1 MKKILKK
8 ACGKYLAL
16 VLVLLLVCAV
26 CLLFSSRKSGMFIDE
41 IYTYALSNSDHAPF
55 LIDLKNGE
63 MVGTVFTRE
72 EFFDYVAV
80 TDGEGFDFGSVYYNQ
95 VNDVHPPLYYWLF
108 NIVSTFNRNTFSMA
122 APLLM
127 DGIIYLAAIIMLYK
141 LSLLLFSRRQIA
153 CAVAVL
159 YGLSLMGLST
169 MLMIRMYVLL
179 MLETVTLAYFVALQM
194 RSPSLKNS
202 AAVGVCI
209 FLGLMTQYY
218 FVFYAFFLCAS
229 YIIYTLVKR
238 DFKSALRFALCA
250 FAGVGLLLAVFP
262 AALSHLFADKLVSGA
277 NALENLGKLSQYAF
291 RFGRFFGE
299 ARHGLK
305 AAIYTAIVSVVILI
319 VLFRKLKLRYKMHE
333 LSFDSLYI
341 IVPAFVTLVVVA
353 IVSPV
358 DEARYIYNIAPIFVL
373 AVGFLLYLIDSAVWV
388 YGTDRL
394 RYIALAVIALFSLWQ
409 ARCAPPEY
417 LYPEYRYY
425 DALVSQHSDAP
436 CVYYNDNRF
445 EAMTQ
450 DLLQLLIFDDVYV
463 TDKEHAA
470 DILDYV
476 GESPEFVAYF
486 DISEFWGSGYK
497 PEEIIDIVLS
507 GTDYNNAELLYQNGL
522 SATYLISK

>member
-1 MKKILKK
+1 
-8 ACGKYLAL
+8 
-16 VLVLLLVCAV
+16 
-26 CLLFSSRKSGMFIDE
+26 
-41 IYTYALSNSDHAPF
+41 
-55 LIDLKNGE
+55 
-63 MVGTVFTRE
+63 
-72 EFFDYVAV
+72 
-80 TDGEGFDFGSVYYNQ
+80 
-95 VNDVHPPLYYWLF
+95 
-108 NIVSTFNRNTFSMA
+108 
-122 APLLM
+122 
-127 DGIIYLAAIIMLYK
+127 
-141 LSLLLFSRRQIA
+141 
-153 CAVAVL
+153 
-159 YGLSLMGLST
+159 
-169 MLMIRMYVLL
+169 
-179 MLETVTLAYFVALQM
+179 
-194 RSPSLKNS
+194 
-202 AAVGVCI
+202 
-209 FLGLMTQYY
+209 
-218 FVFYAFFLCAS
+218 
-229 YIIYTLVKR
+229 
-238 DFKSALRFALCA
+238 
-250 FAGVGLLLAVFP
+250 
-262 AALSHLFADKLVSGA
+262 
-277 NALENLGKLSQYAF
+277 
-291 RFGRFFGE
+291 
-299 ARHGLK
+299 
-305 AAIYTAIVSVVILI
+305 
-319 VLFRKLKLRYKMHE
+319 MHE

-341 IVPAFVTLVVVA
+341 IIPAFVTLVVVA

-388 YGTDRL
+388 YGTDKL

-417 LYPEYRYY
+417 LYPEYRQY
-425 DALVSQHSDAP
+425 DALVSQHSEAP